1 MVALVL
7 TDENVILASEIV
19 SNMDEYISV
28 CDKWN
33 NRKVVLFNYYNKEK
47 EMNLTIELGD
57 IYVSEIKTILSGKD
71 KMVKYRS
78 VGDLDGDP
86 NERIQLLENSVDFL
100 MNSIQSF
107 YNMNNKVNTIEEYF
121 SK

>member
-1 MVALVL
+1 
-7 TDENVILASEIV
+7 
-19 SNMDEYISV
+19 
-28 CDKWN
+28 
-33 NRKVVLFNYYNKEK
+33 
-47 EMNLTIELGD
+47 MNLTIELGD
-57 IYVSEIKTILSGKD
+57 IYVSETKTILSGKD